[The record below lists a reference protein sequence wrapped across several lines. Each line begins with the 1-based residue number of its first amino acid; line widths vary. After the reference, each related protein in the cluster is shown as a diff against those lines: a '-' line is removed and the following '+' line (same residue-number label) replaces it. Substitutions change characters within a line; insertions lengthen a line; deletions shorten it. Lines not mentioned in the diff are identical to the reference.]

1 MRVVNST
8 TYRNFTTSVNDV
20 HSKLNKAMNKVSSGK
35 AYESAA
41 ENSLAYYQ
49 GQKLDSQ
56 YQDLLTKQTLITDVK
71 ARIDQQSTG
80 AYSIQTTLNEA
91 KTKLQYIRSGTNNST
106 SQVTT
111 IRNDLLQKEQSIVND
126 LNGKYQNFYI
136 FGGNDVSTTP
146 FSLSED
152 GRTLTYSHQFP
163 GDANVTEIKLQLKD
177 DGSGFD
183 FDTLSTDEMKQLL
196 NAMLEEGRVDVGYG
210 SIENTS
216 TLMNTYTSGLNV
228 LTGLTSDTLKSLVDS
243 NGEDDTIKLI
253 KERLNTSP
261 IAVIGNAVIACDTYV
276 ANSDDSKA
284 IENFTETIGTLID
297 TASES
302 SDIISTIYSDFGNK
316 YSLLEDLDEKLGKSM
331 DSLTEQYT
339 ELLGADTYEAI
350 TEMYSY
356 QYSYNA
362 ALKMGSQMMQSSLFD
377 YLA

>member
-20 HSKLNKAMNKVSSGK
+20 HSKLNKAMNKVSSGN

-91 KTKLQYIRSGTNNST
+91 KTKLQYIRSGTNNNS

-136 FGGNDVSTTP
+136 FGGNDVSTSP

-163 GDANVTEIKLQLKD
+163 GDADVTEIKLQLNE
-177 DGSGFD
+177 DGSGFKFND
-183 FDTLSTDEMKQLL
+183 DDMDKIL

-210 SIENTS
+210 SIENTA

-228 LTGLTSDTLKSLVDS
+228 LIGLTSDTLKSLVDS
-243 NGEDDTIKLI
+243 KGEGAAKALI
-253 KERLNTSP
+253 QERLNTSP
-261 IAVIGNAVIACDTYV
+261 IAVIGNAVIACDTYTS
-276 ANSDDSKA
+276 SDDSKA
-284 IENFTETIGTLID
+284 IEDFTETIGTLID
-297 TASES
+297 KASES

>member
-152 GRTLTYSHQFP
+152 GKTLTYSHQFP
-163 GDANVTEIKLQLKD
+163 GDADVTEIKLQLKD

-183 FDTLSTDEMKQLL
+183 FDTLTDPEMKQLL

-228 LTGLTSDTLKSLVDS
+228 LTGLTSDTLKSLVANKSETDAI
-243 NGEDDTIKLI
+243 ELI

-331 DSLTEQYT
+331 DSLNEQYT